1 MSRAKKLRELFAR
14 PGLIRVVGAH
24 NGLGAKLVERAGFD
38 GVWSSSLEV
47 SASHGIPDASLLSM
61 NQYLEAARSMV
72 EVTSIPLVVDG
83 DTGYG
88 NANNV
93 FYAVERFEEAG
104 VAGITFEDKKFPKDN
119 SLLPGGRQALA
130 GIEEFAGKI
139 EAAKAARRSPD
150 FMVIA
155 RVEALIAGWGQEEA
169 HRRASR
175 YVEAGADAILI
186 HSKAAD
192 PKEIIEF
199 VTRWEGQAPLVLVPT
214 TYPSLT
220 EKRIAEFGKVKM
232 VIYANHGLRTAI
244 RAMEEVL
251 AKIRQ
256 DGGIHDLDHLLV
268 PMKHVFD
275 LQDVPKMKERE
286 QRFLRD

>member
-1 MSRAKKLRELFAR
+1 MSKAKKLRELFTR
-14 PGLIRVVGAH
+14 PGLVRMVGAH
-24 NGLGAKLVERAGFD
+24 DGLGAKLVERAGFD

-61 NQYLEAARSMV
+61 TQYLEAARSMV
-72 EVTSIPLVVDG
+72 EVTSIPVVVDG

-93 FYAVERFEEAG
+93 FYTVERFEEAG

-130 GIEEFAGKI
+130 GVEEFAGKI
-139 EAAKAARRSPD
+139 EAAKAAQHSPD
-150 FMVIA
+150 FVVIA
-155 RVEALIAGWGQEEA
+155 RVEALIAGWGHEEA

-199 VTRWEGQAPLVLVPT
+199 VTRWEGRAPLVLVPT
-214 TYPSLT
+214 MYPSLT
-220 EKRIAEFGKVKM
+220 EQRIQALGKVKM
-232 VIYANHGLRTAI
+232 VIYANHGLRAAI
-244 RAMEEVL
+244 RATEEVL

>member
-1 MSRAKKLRELFAR
+1 
-14 PGLIRVVGAH
+14 
-24 NGLGAKLVERAGFD
+24 
-38 GVWSSSLEV
+38 
-47 SASHGIPDASLLSM
+47 
-61 NQYLEAARSMV
+61 
-72 EVTSIPLVVDG
+72 
-83 DTGYG
+83 
-88 NANNV
+88 
-93 FYAVERFEEAG
+93 
-104 VAGITFEDKKFPKDN
+104 
-119 SLLPGGRQALA
+119 
-130 GIEEFAGKI
+130 
-139 EAAKAARRSPD
+139 
-150 FMVIA
+150 
-155 RVEALIAGWGQEEA
+155 
-169 HRRASR
+169 
-175 YVEAGADAILI
+175 VEAGADAILI

-220 EKRIAEFGKVKM
+220 EKRIAELSKVKI

>member
-1 MSRAKKLRELFAR
+1 MSRAKKLRELFTQ
-14 PGLIRVVGAH
+14 PGLVRMVGAH
-24 NGLGAKLVERAGFD
+24 NGLGAKLVERAGFE

-61 NQYLEAARSMV
+61 SQYLEAARSMV
-72 EVTSIPLVVDG
+72 EVTSIPVVVDG

-93 FYAVERFEEAG
+93 FYTVERFEEAG

-130 GIEEFAGKI
+130 GVEEFAGKI

-150 FMVIA
+150 FVIIA

-169 HRRASR
+169 QGRANR

-186 HSKAAD
+186 HSKSPD

-199 VTRWEGQAPLVLVPT
+199 VTRWQGRAPLVLVPT

-220 EKRIAEFGKVKM
+220 EKRIAELGKVKM